1 MSDIIYKGLPVI
13 TFTKIKEL
21 HDWFDK
27 NHALTEGV
35 WIRYFKKATGKPTII
50 HDQAIDEALC
60 FGWIDGL
67 INKYDEESWVVR
79 FTPRKAKSV
88 WSKVNVAKVEKLIE
102 EGRMRESGLMH
113 IESAKADG
121 RWDAAYAGPA
131 TMTLPDEFVEL
142 LKTDKGA
149 WEYYQTLNKTNKYAV
164 GYRLAVIVD
173 PEKKKQKTQQLFA
186 MLKSRK
192 SFHL

>member
-1 MSDIIYKGLPVI
+1 MSEILYKGLTVL
-13 TFTKIKEL
+13 TFSKVKEL

-27 NHALTEGV
+27 NHARTEGF

-67 INKYDEESWVVR
+67 TNKYDEDSWVVR

-88 WSKVNVAKVEKLIE
+88 WSKVNVAKVAKLIE
-102 EGRMRESGLMH
+102 EGRMTTSGLVH
-113 IESAKADG
+113 VVSAKADG

-142 LKTDKGA
+142 LKTDEVA
-149 WEYYQTLNKTNKYAV
+149 WDYYQSLNKANKYAV

-173 PEKKKQKTQQLFA
+173 PEKKKQKMQQLYG
-186 MLKSRK
+186 MLQSRK
-192 SFHL
+192 SFH